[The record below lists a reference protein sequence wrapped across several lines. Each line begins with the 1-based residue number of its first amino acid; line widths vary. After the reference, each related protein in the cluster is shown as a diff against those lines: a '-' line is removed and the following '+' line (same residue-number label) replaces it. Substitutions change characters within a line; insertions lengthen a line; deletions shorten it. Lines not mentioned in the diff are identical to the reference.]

1 MNTFLP
7 LLVRSPST
15 FSDAKSLIV
24 AAVPSP
30 PIKVVFNHQGRP
42 FEAMVPPTYADA
54 KEVDEKVLAAMR
66 RCDPSAR
73 FERAHLPVKT
83 LASRT
88 GVILYGR
95 NNIGYVPERGSYHRL
110 TAFLTDVEVEET
122 IWGGKE
128 MLPACKTCR
137 KCLEACPNHV
147 ILEDRFL
154 IRAER
159 CLTYLNEKPS
169 DQSLAGLGPERG
181 AQCPGGMYD
190 LPESVPI

>member
-1 MNTFLP
+1 M
-7 LLVRSPST
+7 
-15 FSDAKSLIV
+15 
-24 AAVPSP
+24 
-30 PIKVVFNHQGRP
+30 
-42 FEAMVPPTYADA
+42 
-54 KEVDEKVLAAMR
+54 
-66 RCDPSAR
+66 
-73 FERAHLPVKT
+73 PVKT

-110 TAFLTDVEVEET
+110 TAFLTDIEVEET
-122 IWGGKE
+122 TWGEKE

-169 DQSLAGLGPERG
+169 DRPLPDWVREEAHNALVGCMICQRVCPYNKDALMDIKEGVAFSEKETVFTSWRIQRRILGVKVDEKLGKVGLDRIHLPKEPQGPDRIRMAPPLA
-181 AQCPGGMYD
+181 
-190 LPESVPI
+190 